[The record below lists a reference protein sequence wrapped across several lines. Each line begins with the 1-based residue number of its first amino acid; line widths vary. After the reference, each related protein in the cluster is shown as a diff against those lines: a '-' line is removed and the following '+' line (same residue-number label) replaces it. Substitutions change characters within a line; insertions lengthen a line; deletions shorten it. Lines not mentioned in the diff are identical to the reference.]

1 MEVVLPALPMT
12 PSLPAEAPAVSPLDA
27 GLLLAALPIARR
39 LGLAAPTATDVLAA
53 ANVSRSRAYEL
64 KTEIE
69 GALPALAR
77 PPGRPRA
84 PEAPPTPRPDLEG
97 AVLDYVYAHPGSVHG
112 ERVRR
117 RYSDGFRRFIL
128 ELAATHRDVSLDDL
142 AAAVRVPV
150 PTLKDWLRGGI
161 EATKSDESLATVS
174 SPDPTGPQV
183 EQLLAL
189 WATWQGAFR
198 AFCRHANEDWRLPFG
213 HTLIATIL
221 TAHGVRFAKR
231 RSGRSPD
238 EDGLRGAFQ
247 TFYPNA
253 QWVGDGALI
262 KVTYGEETFDFN
274 LELIVDPRTGAF
286 VGAAVTDTEDAAA
299 VVAAVEDAV
308 VTTGSTPLSVLLDN
322 KPSNHAESVKESV
335 APSVVERATPYR
347 PQNKAHGEG
356 AFGLFRQVAPALA
369 LIPGVGRELARQ
381 FVIAVVTMWA
391 RTLNHRPRAD
401 RHGKSR
407 VQLHLDHTPTADELA
422 AATAALAE
430 RLRKQAL
437 ARETLAARQDPLVRQ
452 ALAEAFG
459 RLAFADPDGQLLNAT
474 ARYPLDAVVDGIA
487 IVEGKRR
494 AGTLPADADARYLL
508 GVVRNLAE
516 EREGW
521 AIALALWDERKRAN
535 DRALDAAERAR
546 DRIDEEVEDTERRV
560 ATYVDRGLGTNRRL
574 DRFFWL
580 TAVAD
585 LVLDQDPAEHRSLF
599 LLAARRIH
607 ATRAVPHRDRLAA
620 ARFLAAKVVPVA

>member
-1 MEVVLPALPMT
+1 MT
-12 PSLPAEAPAVSPLDA
+12 LSLPAEVPVVSPLDA

-84 PEAPPTPRPDLEG
+84 PVAPPTPRPDLAG

-117 RYSDGFRRFIL
+117 RYSDGFRRFVL
-128 ELAATHRDVSLDDL
+128 DLAATHRDVSLDDL
-142 AAAVRVPV
+142 AAAVHMPL
-150 PTLKDWLRGGI
+150 PTLRDWLRGGI
-161 EATKSDESLATVS
+161 EATKSDESLASVP

-189 WATWQGAFR
+189 WSTWQGAFR
-198 AFCRHANEDWRLPFG
+198 AFCRHVNEDWRLPFG
-213 HTLIATIL
+213 YTLIATIL
-221 TAHGVRFAKR
+221 TEHGVRFARR

-238 EDGLRGAFQ
+238 EDALRSSFK
-247 TFYPNA
+247 TYFPDA

-262 KVTYGEETFDFN
+262 QVTYGEETFDFS

-299 VVAAVEDAV
+299 VAAAVEDAV
-308 VTTGSTPLSVLLDN
+308 VTTGRQPLSLLLDN
-322 KPSNHAESVKESV
+322 KPSNHAESLKERV
-335 APSVVERATPYR
+335 APTELERATPYR
-347 PQNKAHGEG
+347 PQNKAHVEG
-356 AFGLFRQVAPALA
+356 AFGLFRQVWPALA
-369 LIPGVGRELARQ
+369 ILPGVDREVARQ
-381 FVIAVVTMWA
+381 FVIAIVTTWA
-391 RTLNHRPRAD
+391 RTLNHRPRTD
-401 RHGKSR
+401 RDGKSR
-407 VQLHLDHTPTADELA
+407 VQLHLDHVPTSEEIA

-430 RLRKQAL
+430 RLRRQKL
-437 ARETLAARQDPLVRQ
+437 ARDTLAARQDPSVRE
-452 ALAEAFG
+452 ALTLAFG
-459 RLAFADPDGQLLNAT
+459 RLEFADPEGELLNAI

-487 IVEGKRR
+487 VVEGKRGV
-494 AGTLPADADARYLL
+494 GTLPADADARYLL

-521 AIALALWDERKRAN
+521 TIALALWEERKRAH

-546 DRIDEEVEDTERRV
+546 ERIEEEVDDTERRL
-560 ATYVDRGLGTNRRL
+560 ATYVDRALATHRRL

-580 TAVAD
+580 TAAAD
-585 LVLDQDPAEHRSLF
+585 LVLDQEPAEHRSLF
-599 LLAARRIH
+599 QLAARRIH

-620 ARFLAAKVVPVA
+620 TRFLASKVVPVA